1 MVRMGTSESSAL
13 LVAALLAVAPLAAQ
27 TTAPRDVVVLT
38 SGKELR
44 GRVVRESDKE
54 VVLRVGSVD
63 RTLPRKDVRSVDS
76 VATKHRALMQTWLE
90 TKVDDPKAL
99 LELADMADRAGL
111 PHEARLFRWYALRL
125 RPDDAAIHQALG
137 NRQVQGDWIV
147 KLGSREAKFRE
158 ADAAGKDFAN
168 AWELR
173 SEHFTIRCAAGLQA
187 ALDTLLALECHY
199 HTFHDRFGKVVDL
212 LELVEPIDVR
222 LYRDRAQM
230 PNISNTASAYFL
242 PGEPALFTCWEN
254 GRAYA
259 IMHESTHALLHWHFV
274 RAAGSRGDLP
284 AWLDEGWAE
293 YMDGLYDQRVPGKPK
308 PRQGSVQGEHSS
320 RLAASTA
327 QERYGVHRLLNF
339 KASDFGASSRQDLK
353 YAQSWALFRFLFES
367 EDTSLR
373 QLFGEYLKQ
382 AALGQGQASTFRRLF
397 TKYLEK
403 LETEPWK

>member
-1 MVRMGTSESSAL
+1 MPLMGTSGSSAIV
-13 LVAALLAVAPLAAQ
+13 VAAVLAVAPLAAQ
-27 TTAPRDVVVLT
+27 TTDPRDVVVLNT
-38 SGKELR
+38 GKELR

-63 RTLPRKDVRSVDS
+63 RTLARKDVRSVDS
-76 VATKHRALMQTWLE
+76 VATKHRALIQTWLE

-99 LELADMADRAGL
+99 LDLADRAGL
-111 PHEARLFRWYALRL
+111 PYEARLFRWYALRL
-125 RPDDAAIHQALG
+125 RPDDAAIHKALG
-137 NRQVQGDWIV
+137 NRQVQSDWLV
-147 KLGSREAKFRE
+147 KLGNREAKFRD

-173 SEHFTIRCAAGLQA
+173 SEHFAIRCAAGLQA

-199 HTFHDRFGKVVDL
+199 HTFHDRFDKVLDL

-230 PNISNTASAYFL
+230 PNLSNNVGAYFSES
-242 PGEPALFTCWEN
+242 EPALFTCWED
-254 GRAYA
+254 GRAFA
-259 IMHESTHALLHWHFV
+259 IMHESTHALLYWHFV
-274 RAAGSRGDLP
+274 RAAGSRGELP
-284 AWLDEGWAE
+284 AWLNEGWAE
-293 YMDGLYDQRVPGKPK
+293 YMDGLYDTRVPGKPQ
-308 PRQGSVQGEHSS
+308 PRKGSVQGAHSS

-327 QERYGVHRLLNF
+327 EERYGVHRLLNF

-353 YAQSWALFRFLFES
+353 YAQSWALFRFLFEN

-382 AALGQGQASTFRRLF
+382 AAQGQGQASTFRRLF
-397 TKYLEK
+397 TKQERMLEI
-403 LETEPWK
+403 EPWK